1 MGFIGYAV
9 KLIHIPINNIL
20 VLNALFG
27 GLGLMIIRSLE
38 IDFHGGESESRIDGE
53 CYVVYNTTS
62 CESN

>member
-27 GLGLMIIRSLE
+27 GLGLIIRSLE
-38 IDFHGGESESRIDGE
+38 IDFSRGRIRI
-53 CYVVYNTTS
+53 
-62 CESN
+62 SNRWRVLCSV